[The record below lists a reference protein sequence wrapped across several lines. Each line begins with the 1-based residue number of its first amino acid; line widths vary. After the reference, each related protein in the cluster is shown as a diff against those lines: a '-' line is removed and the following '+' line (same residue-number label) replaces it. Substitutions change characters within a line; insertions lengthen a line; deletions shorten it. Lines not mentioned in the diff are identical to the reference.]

1 MLDRQTVIRC
11 RCTEGTSTNAGPRIF
26 TRNCGLSVQ
35 CCGGYS
41 LCTARHF
48 RFSKHGSAGQQM
60 TGRGRRACAWRLI
73 SSRDECRASALPV
86 QTTKCDDWRVARAFK
101 RRAPAPAQMAPPA
114 SSDNKPRS
122 PERSSPSIKQSSRG
136 TVRERCQKFP
146 RIDWPAGMG
155 GDRARGCS
163 VFIVIIVQDNSSFNT
178 QCFVVM
184 LYFKLLLLCSEKCI
198 RL

>member
-1 MLDRQTVIRC
+1 M
-11 RCTEGTSTNAGPRIF
+11 
-26 TRNCGLSVQ
+26 
-35 CCGGYS
+35 
-41 LCTARHF
+41 CTARHF

-60 TGRGRRACAWRLI
+60 TGRGRRACARRLI

-86 QTTKCDDWRVARAFK
+86 QTTKCDDWRELSSVARPHQ
-101 RRAPAPAQMAPPA
+101 RRWRHPHPLIT
-114 SSDNKPRS
+114 SLS

-155 GDRARGCS
+155 GDRARGSS
-163 VFIVIIVQDNSSFNT
+163 VFIVIIVQDNSSFYT

-184 LYFKLLLLCSEKCI
+184 LYFKLLLLCLAKCI